1 MIQFIEFIHTNGILS
16 FSTGLI
22 LMCVAFKQLYDFVM
36 WWKGGFYNYHKDLQK
51 KEKLVETITD
61 LANRIERLEKRILED
76 NFRGR
81 VPKLEAQSKEQDN
94 QFKMINEELNKIIVN
109 LNDMKKDNDKTT
121 VAQIRSLL
129 YTLYNDGME
138 KGYTTQPAMET
149 FEELSDIYLAK
160 NGNSIFK
167 HHIIPE
173 YKKLRI
179 IDLGANFDEL
189 LDKGEKL

>member
-1 MIQFIEFIHTNGILS
+1 MDYLSTNGILS

-22 LMCVAFKQLYDFVM
+22 LMCVALKQLYDFVM
-36 WWKGGFYNYHKDLQK
+36 WWKGGFYSYHKDLQK

-61 LANRIERLEKRILED
+61 LANRIERLEKRILDD
-76 NFRGR
+76 NFRER
-81 VPKLEAQSKEQDN
+81 VAKLENHQKEQDN
-94 QFKMINEELNKIIVN
+94 QFKTINEDLDKIIAN
-109 LNDMKKDNDKTT
+109 LTDIKNDNDRTT
-121 VAQIRSLL
+121 VAQTRSLL
-129 YTLYNDGME
+129 YTLYNDGMA

-189 LDKGEKL
+189 LEKEG

>member
-1 MIQFIEFIHTNGILS
+1 MIQFIDFIHTNGVLS

-94 QFKMINEELNKIIVN
+94 QFKMINEDLNKIIVN

-129 YTLYNDGME
+129 YTLYNDGMA

>member
-1 MIQFIEFIHTNGILS
+1 MIQFMDYLSTNGILS

-22 LMCVAFKQLYDFVM
+22 LMCVAFKQLYDFIM
-36 WWKGGFYNYHKDLQK
+36 WWESGFYSYHKDLQK

-94 QFKMINEELNKIIVN
+94 QFKMINEDLNKIIVN

-129 YTLYNDGME
+129 YTLYNDGMA

>member
-1 MIQFIEFIHTNGILS
+1 MIQFIDFIHTNGVLS

-22 LMCVAFKQLYDFVM
+22 LMCVALKQLYDFVM

-94 QFKMINEELNKIIVN
+94 QFKMINEDLNKIIVN

-129 YTLYNDGME
+129 YTLYNDGMA

>member
-1 MIQFIEFIHTNGILS
+1 MIQFIEFLHTNGAFY
-16 FSTGLI
+16 FSMGLI
-22 LMCVAFKQLYDFVM
+22 FMCVAFRQLYDVVM
-36 WWKGGFYNYHKDLQK
+36 WCKGGFYSYHKDLQK
-51 KEKLVETITD
+51 KEELVKTITD
-61 LANRIERLEKRILED
+61 LANRIERLEKRILDD
-76 NFRGR
+76 NFRER
-81 VPKLEAQSKEQDN
+81 VAKLEAHNKEQDN
-94 QFKMINEELNKIIVN
+94 QFKTINEDLDKIITN
-109 LNDMKKDNDKTT
+109 LTDIKNDNDRTT
-121 VAQIRSLL
+121 VAQTRSLL
-129 YTLYNDGME
+129 YTLYNDGMA

-189 LDKGEKL
+189 LEKEG

>member
-1 MIQFIEFIHTNGILS
+1 MDYLSTNGVLS

-36 WWKGGFYNYHKDLQK
+36 WWKSGFYSYHKDLQK

-61 LANRIERLEKRILED
+61 LAERIERLEKRILED

-94 QFKMINEELNKIIVN
+94 QFKMINEDLNKIIVN
-109 LNDMKKDNDKTT
+109 LNDMKKDNDRTT
-121 VAQIRSLL
+121 VAQIRTLL
-129 YTLYNDGME
+129 YSLYNDGMA

-167 HHIIPE
+167 NHIIPE

>member
-1 MIQFIEFIHTNGILS
+1 MLQFIDFIHTNGILS

-36 WWKGGFYNYHKDLQK
+36 WWKSGFYSYHKDLQK

-61 LANRIERLEKRILED
+61 LANRIERLEKRILDD
-76 NFRGR
+76 NFRER
-81 VPKLEAQSKEQDN
+81 VAKLEAHNKEQDN
-94 QFKMINEELNKIIVN
+94 QFKAINEDLDKIIAN
-109 LNDMKKDNDKTT
+109 LTDMKKDNDKTT
-121 VAQIRSLL
+121 VAQIRTLL
-129 YTLYNDGME
+129 YTLYNDGMA

-149 FEELSDIYLAK
+149 FEELSNIYLAK

-167 HHIIPE
+167 YHIIPE

>member
-1 MIQFIEFIHTNGILS
+1 MDYLSTNGILS

-22 LMCVAFKQLYDFVM
+22 LMCVALKQLYDFVM
-36 WWKGGFYNYHKDLQK
+36 WWKGGFYSYHKDLQK

-61 LANRIERLEKRILED
+61 LAERIERLEKRILED

-94 QFKMINEELNKIIVN
+94 QFKMINEDLNKIIVN

-129 YTLYNDGME
+129 YTLYNDGMA

-189 LDKGEKL
+189 LEKGEKL

>member
-1 MIQFIEFIHTNGILS
+1 MLQFIDFIHTNGILS

-22 LMCVAFKQLYDFVM
+22 LMCVAFKQLYDFIM
-36 WWKGGFYNYHKDLQK
+36 WWKSGFYSYHKDLQK

-61 LANRIERLEKRILED
+61 LANRIERLEKRILDD
-76 NFRGR
+76 NFRER
-81 VPKLEAQSKEQDN
+81 VAKLEAHNKEQDN
-94 QFKMINEELNKIIVN
+94 QFKAINEDLDKIIAN
-109 LNDMKKDNDKTT
+109 LTDMKKDNDKTT
-121 VAQIRSLL
+121 VAQIRTLL
-129 YTLYNDGME
+129 YTLYNDGMA

-149 FEELSDIYLAK
+149 FEELSNIYLAK

-167 HHIIPE
+167 YHIIPE

>member
-1 MIQFIEFIHTNGILS
+1 MIQFIDFIHTNGVLS

-61 LANRIERLEKRILED
+61 LAERIERLEKRILED

-94 QFKMINEELNKIIVN
+94 QFKMINEDLNKIIVN

-129 YTLYNDGME
+129 YTLYNDGMA

-179 IDLGANFDEL
+179 IDLGTNFDEL

>member
-1 MIQFIEFIHTNGILS
+1 MLQFIDFIHTNGILS

-22 LMCVAFKQLYDFVM
+22 LMCVAFKQLYDFIM
-36 WWKGGFYNYHKDLQK
+36 WWKSGFYSYHKDLQK

-61 LANRIERLEKRILED
+61 LANRIERLEKRILDD
-76 NFRGR
+76 NFRER
-81 VPKLEAQSKEQDN
+81 VAKLEAHNKEQDN
-94 QFKMINEELNKIIVN
+94 QFKAINEDLDKIIAN
-109 LNDMKKDNDKTT
+109 LTDMKKDNDKTT
-121 VAQIRSLL
+121 VAQIRTLL
-129 YTLYNDGME
+129 YTLYNDGMA

-167 HHIIPE
+167 YHIIPE

>member
-1 MIQFIEFIHTNGILS
+1 MDYLSTNGILS

-36 WWKGGFYNYHKDLQK
+36 WWKSGFYSYHKDLQK

-61 LANRIERLEKRILED
+61 LAERIERLEKRILED

-94 QFKMINEELNKIIVN
+94 QFKMINEDLNKIIVN

-121 VAQIRSLL
+121 VAQIRTLL
-129 YTLYNDGME
+129 YSLYNDGMA
-138 KGYTTQPAMET
+138 KGYTTQPAMEI

-167 HHIIPE
+167 NHIIPE

>member
-1 MIQFIEFIHTNGILS
+1 MLQFIDFIHTNGILS

-22 LMCVAFKQLYDFVM
+22 LMCVAFKQLYDFIM
-36 WWKGGFYNYHKDLQK
+36 WWKGGFYSYHKDLQK

-61 LANRIERLEKRILED
+61 LANRIERLEKRILDD
-76 NFRGR
+76 NFRER
-81 VPKLEAQSKEQDN
+81 VAKLEAHNKEQDN
-94 QFKMINEELNKIIVN
+94 QFKAINEDLDKIIAN
-109 LNDMKKDNDKTT
+109 LTDMKKDNDKTT
-121 VAQIRSLL
+121 VAQIRTLL
-129 YTLYNDGME
+129 YTLYNDGMA
-138 KGYTTQPAMET
+138 KGYTTQPAMEK
-149 FEELSDIYLAK
+149 FEELSNIYLAK

-167 HHIIPE
+167 YHIIPE

>member
-1 MIQFIEFIHTNGILS
+1 MIQFIDFIHTNGILS

-22 LMCVAFKQLYDFVM
+22 LMCVAFKQLYDFIM
-36 WWKGGFYNYHKDLQK
+36 WWKGGFYSYHKDLQK

-61 LANRIERLEKRILED
+61 LAERIERLEKRILDD
-76 NFRGR
+76 NFRER
-81 VPKLEAQSKEQDN
+81 VAKLEAHNKEQDN
-94 QFKMINEELNKIIVN
+94 QFKTINEDLDKIIAN
-109 LNDMKKDNDKTT
+109 LTDIKKDNDKTT
-121 VAQIRSLL
+121 VAQIRTLL
-129 YTLYNDGME
+129 YSLYNDGMA

-189 LDKGEKL
+189 LDKGDKL

>member
-36 WWKGGFYNYHKDLQK
+36 WWKGGFYSYHKDLQK

-61 LANRIERLEKRILED
+61 LANRIERLEKRILDD
-76 NFRGR
+76 NFRER
-81 VPKLEAQSKEQDN
+81 VTKLEAHNKEQDN
-94 QFKMINEELNKIIVN
+94 QFKTINEDLDKIIAN
-109 LNDMKKDNDKTT
+109 LTDIKNDNDRTT
-121 VAQIRSLL
+121 VAQTRSLL
-129 YTLYNDGME
+129 YTLYNDGMA

-189 LDKGEKL
+189 LEKEG

>member
-36 WWKGGFYNYHKDLQK
+36 WWKGGFYSYHKDLQK

-61 LANRIERLEKRILED
+61 LAERIERLEKRILED

-94 QFKMINEELNKIIVN
+94 QFKMINEDLNKIIVN

-129 YTLYNDGME
+129 YTLYNDGMA

-189 LDKGEKL
+189 LEKGEKL

>member
-1 MIQFIEFIHTNGILS
+1 MIQFIDFIHTNGILS

-36 WWKGGFYNYHKDLQK
+36 WWKSGFYSYHKDLQK

-61 LANRIERLEKRILED
+61 LAERIERLEKRILED

-94 QFKMINEELNKIIVN
+94 QFKMINEDLNKIIVN

-129 YTLYNDGME
+129 YTLYNDGMA

-189 LDKGEKL
+189 LEKGEKL